1 MDKWTNHRHQWSH
14 GIDDLCNGRMAA
26 CMPGSHLSFI
36 RIVYFSRMSSN
47 TLVVK
52 DLNELYDLM
61 GLSHERIDSSAGF
74 SILYLQEIMK
84 DLPLTSVRYRP
95 DFFSF
100 LFIKEA
106 FGKYTIDDLQFNMQP
121 RTVYFTNP
129 GNLRSFEWHQLNDTC
144 LVVFTEAFLKEQVHS
159 DIYNDFSFLL
169 TETIEPHVL
178 QPEQFQDIEELYRI
192 IHREYYS
199 NSPYKNRLI
208 GSMLVSLLFKIKEYF
223 FQDYNPIYEGNRSS
237 QIVKTFKQNL
247 EQHFRD
253 LASGKTDIQLR
264 VQDYADKQFLH
275 VNYLSSVIS
284 SKTGKSVSAW
294 IADKTIA
301 EAKVMLQNKQVSIKE
316 IASRLGFLEASHFS
330 NYFRKHTSQSP
341 AAYRKQI
348 V

>member
-1 MDKWTNHRHQWSH
+1 
-14 GIDDLCNGRMAA
+14 
-26 CMPGSHLSFI
+26 
-36 RIVYFSRMSSN
+36 MSSN

-61 GLSHERIDSSAGF
+61 GLSHEQIDSRDGF

-84 DLPLTSVRYRP
+84 NLPLTSVRYRP

-100 LFIKEA
+100 LFIREA

-144 LVVFTEAFLKEQVHS
+144 LIVFTEAFLKEQVHS

-169 TETIEPHVL
+169 TETVEPRVL
-178 QPEQFQDIEELYRI
+178 MPEQFRAIEELYQI
-192 IHREYYS
+192 IHREYSS
-199 NSPYKNRLI
+199 NSPYRNKLI
-208 GSMLVSLLFKIKEYF
+208 GSMLVSLLFKIREYF

-237 QIVKTFKQNL
+237 QIVRTFKQNL

-253 LASGKTDIQLR
+253 LAGGKTDTQLR

-284 SKTGKSVSAW
+284 SKTGKTVSAW
-294 IADKTIA
+294 IADKTIT

-316 IASRLGFLEASHFS
+316 VASRLGFLEASHFS
-330 NYFRKHTSQSP
+330 NYFRKHTHQSP
-341 AAYRKQI
+341 AEYRKQS
-348 V
+348 VQ